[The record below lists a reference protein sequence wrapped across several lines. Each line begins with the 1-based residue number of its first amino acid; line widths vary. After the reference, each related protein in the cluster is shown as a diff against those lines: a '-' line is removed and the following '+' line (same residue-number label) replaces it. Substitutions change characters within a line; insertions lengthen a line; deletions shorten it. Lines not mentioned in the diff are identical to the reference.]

1 MGYQATGQGYMP
13 GQQSVTQRERGNMKN
28 ERLQKLVTTV
38 AVSAGG
44 LALLAGGLLW
54 WASHWTR
61 TALLAVVTLAP
72 FVVALAFGAGFWFGK
87 TEVRGFLGGFDRALD
102 GLSKAVDLRD
112 NARLRTA
119 AAARQADQ
127 PAAYL
132 PVYQIPVSHREQRS
146 SEIIDL

>member
-1 MGYQATGQGYMP
+1 
-13 GQQSVTQRERGNMKN
+13 MKN

-102 GLSKAVDLRD
+102 GLSRAVDRGTMPAFGRRRRP
-112 NARLRTA
+112 ARLTNRRLTCRCTDTGIA
-119 AAARQADQ
+119 
-127 PAAYL
+127 
-132 PVYQIPVSHREQRS
+132 S
-146 SEIIDL
+146 